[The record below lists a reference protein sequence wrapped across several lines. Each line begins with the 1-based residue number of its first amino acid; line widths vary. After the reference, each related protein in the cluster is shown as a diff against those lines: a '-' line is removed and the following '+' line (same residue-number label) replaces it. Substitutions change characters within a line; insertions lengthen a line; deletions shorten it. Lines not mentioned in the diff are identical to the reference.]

1 MVYSVRQEHHIVAF
15 HAFRVKV
22 CNGIIG
28 DFVISLNKS
37 NVTEFQKMNV
47 FLIVAKIKFQQINI
61 NALYHLLNRS

>member
-1 MVYSVRQEHHIVAF
+1 MAF

-28 DFVISLNKS
+28 DFVMNKIFISLNKT